1 MYNIPEEMR
10 KAYEALAIP
19 VLFMGINDDGVI
31 VPVIIS
37 DGFLEMHDIQRD
49 MINDYFDGDISGTIF
64 ERVHPDEVDKLY
76 LISGDFMFNHTDYD
90 ITFRIRKDD
99 GYHLLHSVGYWQT
112 MPDGQEMAVI
122 IYSDVQNY
130 EKTIYT
136 LAEKYKLF
144 QKDDF
149 YTDSVTNLPNTN
161 YLTKYGDDRIHAII
175 SKGYDPIIYYFDID
189 SMQSYNSKYGSN
201 KGDKLL
207 ELVGMII
214 ADEFEH
220 ALVVRVSDDHY
231 VVIDRNK
238 EDADITA
245 IIDRINERIKVEAY
259 GITTGLYAGIYRGSC
274 DTFASDAV
282 DHAKRAL
289 KLLKRSTNNRYR
301 IYTEEDDALYTHQRY
316 IVENFYKAIKN
327 GYIKVFYQSFM
338 RVETGNGTGFE
349 ALARWLDPQKG
360 LIRPD
365 DFIPALEKYHLIYEL
380 DLYMFEQVC
389 REVKTRYDAGFPILP
404 VSVNFSR
411 QDFEYI
417 DLLQEINRIV
427 EKYDI
432 EQYGIDKSYFIIEIT
447 EQSLASAN
455 DKFYKQL
462 EAIRANGYKLWIDD
476 FGSGY
481 SSLNMFS
488 NLDVDLIKIDME
500 ILKNLD
506 KHHGTNRV
514 ILKAIVSA
522 AHDLGVGTLCEGM
535 ETYDQKLFLKDIGCE
550 LAQGYLYHKP
560 ESLETIFERLNI
572 GIPIP
577 ACETT
582 EERLRREKMWIEKN
596 KKDGMY

>member
-19 VLFMGINDDGVI
+19 VLFMGINDEGIV

-37 DGFLEMHDIQRD
+37 DGFLKLHDIERN
-49 MINDYFDGDISGTIF
+49 MIDGYFSGDISGTILK
-64 ERVHPDEVDKLY
+64 RVHPDEVDKLY
-76 LISGDFMFNHTDYD
+76 LISDDFMFNHTDYD
-90 ITFRIRKDD
+90 ITFRFRKED

-112 MPDGQEMAVI
+112 MPDGQQLAVI

-130 EKTIYT
+130 ENTIYT

-161 YLTKYGDDRIHAII
+161 YLVKYGDDRIHAII
-175 SKGYDPIIYYFDID
+175 SKGFDPIIYFFDID
-189 SMQSYNSKYGSN
+189 SMQSYNSKYGSK
-201 KGDKLL
+201 KGDELL

-231 VVIDRNK
+231 VVIDKCIK
-238 EDADITA
+238 EDISS
-245 IIDRINERIKVEAY
+245 IIDKINDRIKAEAY
-259 GITTGLYAGIYRGSC
+259 GITTGLYAGIYIGNSN
-274 DTFASDAV
+274 TKASDAV
-282 DHAKRAL
+282 DHCKRAL
-289 KLLKRSTNNRYR
+289 KLLKRSANNRYR
-301 IYTEEDDALYTHQRY
+301 IYTEEDDTLYTHQRY
-316 IVENFYKAIKN
+316 IVENFYKAINN
-327 GYIKVFYQSFM
+327 GYIKVYYQSFM
-338 RVETGNGTGFE
+338 SVETGNGTGFE
-349 ALARWLDPQKG
+349 ALARWIDPEEG
-360 LIRPD
+360 MICPD
-365 DFIPALEKYHLIYEL
+365 DFIPVLEKYHLLYEL
-380 DLYMFEQVC
+380 DLYIFEQVC
-389 REVKTRYDAGFPILP
+389 REVKLRYNAGLPLLP

-417 DLLQEINRIV
+417 DLITELNRIID
-427 EKYDI
+427 KYDI
-432 EQYGIDKSYFIIEIT
+432 EQYGIDNSYFIIEIT
-447 EQSLASAN
+447 EQSLASAS
-455 DKFYKQL
+455 DKFYEQL

-481 SSLNMFS
+481 SSINMFC
-488 NLDVDLIKIDME
+488 NLDVDLIKIDMD

-522 AHDLGVGTLCEGM
+522 AHELGVGTLCEGM
-535 ETYDQKLFLKDIGCE
+535 ETNEQKLFLRDIGCE

-560 ESLETIFERLNI
+560 ESLDIIFARLNI
-572 GIPIP
+572 DVSIP
-577 ACETT
+577 AWETT
-582 EERLRREKMWIEKN
+582 EERLSREKMWIEKN